1 MNINMHGGSSMDVSD
16 AVFGQDFNET
26 LVHQVVL
33 AYRAAGRAGTH
44 AQKNRS
50 AVRGGGAKPWR
61 QKGTGRARA
70 GTIRSPI
77 WRGGG
82 RTFAATT
89 RDYSQK
95 VNKKAY
101 RAAIRSIFSELV
113 RQDRLVVVE
122 KFAVQAA
129 KTRELLG
136 KLKELDLGKVNSA
149 GGGREGALGYK
160 VNSAGG
166 GREGALGY
174 NALIVHED
182 PDENLYLA
190 ARNLPHIDVVDPDIA
205 DPVSLVGFDKV
216 VITVAALRKFEEKL
230 A

>member
-16 AVFGQDFNET
+16 AVFAQEYNET
-26 LVHQVVL
+26 LVHQVVV

-101 RAAIRSIFSELV
+101 RVAIRSIFSELV
-113 RQDRLVVVE
+113 RQDRLIVVE
-122 KFAVQAA
+122 EFAVQAA
-129 KTRELLG
+129 KTKELLG
-136 KLKELDLGKVNSA
+136 KLKELDLGK
-149 GGGREGALGYK
+149 
-160 VNSAGG
+160 
-166 GREGALGY
+166 GY
-174 NALIVHED
+174 NALIVHDD

-190 ARNLPHIDVVDPDIA
+190 ARNLPHIDVVDPDIT

>member
-16 AVFGQDFNET
+16 AVFGQEFNET
-26 LVHQVVL
+26 LVHQVVV

-82 RTFAATT
+82 ATFAATT

-101 RAAIRSIFSELV
+101 RVAIRSIFSELV
-113 RQDRLVVVE
+113 RQDRLIVVE
-122 KFAVQAA
+122 EFAVQAA
-129 KTRELLG
+129 KTKELLG
-136 KLKELDLGKVNSA
+136 KLKELGL
-149 GGGREGALGYK
+149 EH
-160 VNSAGG
+160 
-166 GREGALGY
+166 
-174 NALIVHED
+174 ALIVHDD

>member
-1 MNINMHGGSSMDVSD
+1 MNITMQGGSNLDVAD
-16 AVFGQDFNET
+16 AVFGQEFNET
-26 LVHQVVL
+26 LVHQVVV
-33 AYRAAGRAGTH
+33 AYMAAARSGT
-44 AQKNRS
+44 AEQKNRS

-70 GTIRSPI
+70 GTIRSPL

-82 RTFAATT
+82 VTFAAST

-101 RAAIRSIFSELV
+101 RSAIRSILSELV
-113 RQDRLVVVE
+113 RQDRLIVVE
-122 KFAVQAA
+122 SFAVSSA
-129 KTRELLG
+129 KTKELVG
-136 KLKELDLGKVNSA
+136 KLKEMDLDHT
-149 GGGREGALGYK
+149 
-160 VNSAGG
+160 
-166 GREGALGY
+166 
-174 NALIVHED
+174 LIVHDD

-190 ARNLPHIDVVDPDIA
+190 ARNLSKVDVVDTSIT

-216 VITVAALRKFEEKL
+216 LMTVAALKQFEERL